1 MQKNVQYCSVLFKIV
16 QNCSVLFKIV
26 QCGAILFIL
35 PEKSCIG
42 TKKNW
47 NIQKKALFL
56 HFFSKIFGHIK
67 KKQYLCT
74 RFRKGSH
81 G

>member
-1 MQKNVQYCSVLFKIV
+1 MLFLLASGAVPFKIHRKTCKV
-16 QNCSVLFKIV
+16 
-26 QCGAILFIL
+26 
-35 PEKSCIG
+35 

-47 NIQKKALFL
+47 NMKEKQKKM

-74 RFRKGSH
+74 RFREGSMRDVVQP